1 MPFDPS
7 DLLTFAAMASRS
19 RSPCRAASS
28 ALTLVLDANRESV
41 VERQRREILLL
52 QKQATVYF
60 MKMAAQQTTQNFQSS
75 GTSKVF
81 AEWQHSSMY
90 RDPTEKEWYE
100 YEFEAACSD
109 AVRANALCEKC
120 QTAHGNAPGQWHA
133 DITSQFTPTEFVERQ
148 KEWPCVDCP
157 DAVESIGNR
166 LECPRKHDSKG
177 FRDGMVEMMKIARF
191 SRR

>member
-1 MPFDPS
+1 MLFDPFS
-7 DLLTFAAMASRS
+7 LSTFAAMTSRS

-28 ALTLVLDANRESV
+28 ALTVVLNANRESV

-60 MKMAAQQTTQNFQSS
+60 MKMAAQQTTENFQSS
-75 GTSKVF
+75 RTSKVF

-100 YEFEAACSD
+100 YDFEDACND
-109 AVRANALCEKC
+109 AVWANALCEKC
-120 QTAHGNAPGQWHA
+120 RSAHCSAPGQWHA
-133 DITSQFTPTEFVERQ
+133 DLTSQFAPTAWAERH
-148 KEWPCVDCP
+148 KEWPCAECP
-157 DAVESIGNR
+157 DPVESIGNR
-166 LECPRKHDSKG
+166 LECPRKRDSKG
-177 FRDGMVEMMKIARF
+177 FRDGMVEMMRIARF